1 MPNSWRL
8 LPCLAEQV
16 DEEWWGHRDWLARA
30 PVLRLRVPAGHA
42 LLLSPNLVH
51 FQWFPVREP
60 IPELVDARPAL
71 AHLSLQCTL
80 ENVAA
85 AGVGATFDTERV
97 RLAVSGA
104 ISGLRAGKLRHW
116 PGREPGAELPP
127 RRGPHHLAYVGKDPA
142 LYKLREDEER
152 MLWGGPDARH
162 AYLFQSPVK
171 NAGANPTPSSSPNR
185 SAAQTELAEANPDRQ
200 AAPSQSASTSKKH
213 PRQDNSLPAAKRQRV
228 HSQ

>member
-1 MPNSWRL
+1 VPYSWRL

-42 LLLSPNLVH
+42 VLLSPNAMH

-60 IPELVDARPAL
+60 IPELADARPAL
-71 AHLSLQCTL
+71 AHLSIQCTL
-80 ENVAA
+80 ENIAA

-97 RLAVSGA
+97 HLAVSGA

-127 RRGPHHLAYVGKDPA
+127 RRGPHHLAYVGKSPS
-142 LYKLREDEER
+142 LYQLREDEER
-152 MLWGGPDARH
+152 MLWGGPAARH
-162 AYLFQSPVK
+162 SYLFQNQVDKSP
-171 NAGANPTPSSSPNR
+171 
-185 SAAQTELAEANPDRQ
+185 
-200 AAPSQSASTSKKH
+200 SKKH
-213 PRQDNSLPAAKRQRV
+213 PRQDTSLPAAKRQRV
-228 HSQ
+228 HSHSQ